1 MSASDA
7 EPVPAG
13 IGTEGVPLK
22 QRFYYYRGKVLRFR
36 KAGFDADEM
45 YWALR
50 NQKLLKTIVTPD
62 AGTGNT

>member
-1 MSASDA
+1 MSEGAID
-7 EPVPAG
+7 PVPAG
-13 IGTEGVPLK
+13 IGTESVPLK
-22 QRFYYYRGKVLRFR
+22 QRFYYYRSKVLRFR

-62 AGTGNT
+62 GPSGN